1 MVFTDNETEALRQ
14 LSIPPKVTQLVSRRV
29 QFTSPYF
36 WGNWVAQLVLHGT
49 VDFGSDHDPRV
60 GRWSPIISML
70 GMEPG
75 LDSSSPSAPSPCI
88 YVCGLKKKKKVSIF
102 TTVVD

>member
-70 GMEPG
+70 VWSLVWTLP
-75 LDSSSPSAPSPCI
+75 LPLPLAPAYMCA
-88 YVCGLKKKKKVSIF
+88 VLRKKKKVSIF